1 MIRNLKESLNNT
13 IASML
18 EKLADNLKQGNS
30 NLTYEEMD
38 AITDMINRS
47 TIKSAVVDRTS
58 ATNILNCS
66 NNEFDR
72 LKNKGLIVPYDD
84 PNLVYKVYKVTELE
98 ALLKSGAVKQR
109 KMEFKNRRSII

>member
-1 MIRNLKESLNNT
+1 MNYNGI
-13 IASML
+13 
-18 EKLADNLKQGNS
+18 LADTLEYLAKVLRCDDGNS
-30 NLTYEEMD
+30 NIDKKAMDDITD
-38 AITDMINRS
+38 AINRA
-47 TIKSAVVDRTS
+47 TIKSAVVDRTG

-72 LKNKGLIVPYDD
+72 LKNKGLIIPYDD

-109 KMEFKNRRSII
+109 KMKFKNRRSII

>member
-1 MIRNLKESLNNT
+1 MDYNDMFADT
-13 IASML
+13 L
-18 EKLADNLKQGNS
+18 EKIAKALRARTSTLDEDKV
-30 NLTYEEMD
+30 D